1 MNTAREIVPF
11 IKRFRRRVTLGVIGT
26 CGFTLLSALPPLLI
40 RSLVDKVI
48 EPKTWHLLPLMAGS
62 ILMAYLLSAA
72 VRYVSSMSIVGTTQR
87 IVAMLRRHMYDHI
100 LRLGMRYHGEN
111 TGGMVVN
118 RLMSDT
124 GQIERL
130 VSVETLHVLADVITF
145 AFSLVVAFTISAQL
159 SYILCLILLLDFAAA
174 KFFSRRIRR
183 AGESYRGHMDAIS
196 GRLQEILAGA
206 KQVRIY
212 NRESWETANFLERS
226 TESLKKSFSASLN
239 SLGLSI
245 TCTAISGFGSTAI
258 IGLGA
263 FMALRHEITHG
274 DLIAFNTY
282 VWMAVTPAINM
293 ATMAGQLAE
302 TLVSAERV
310 GAVLAEEPSVQSAP
324 GAPRIERGPGGVEFR
339 DISFSYSEDTPLFRG
354 LNLKIEPGSAVALVG
369 STGCGKTTLV
379 SLLMRQWDL
388 VDGSILIDGVDIKS
402 VELESLRRLFGVVL
416 QHPVLFEGSLAENI
430 AYGATHA
437 SRAEIEAAA
446 RTAEIHNLAEALPDG
461 YDTLLGSKGVSL
473 SLGEKQ
479 RVSIARAILKDPAIL
494 ILDEATSALDS
505 ESEALIQKAL
515 AKALTGRTSMVVA
528 HRLSTIVGA
537 DKIVTMNQGRI
548 VEAGTHEEL
557 MAIEDGLY
565 RSLYIKLQGNEESEE
580 E

>member
-1 MNTAREIVPF
+1 MNQAREIIPF
-11 IKRFRRRVTLGVIGT
+11 IKHFRGRVILGVIGT
-26 CGFTLLSALPPLLI
+26 CLFTVISAVPPLLI

-48 EPKTWHLLPLMAGS
+48 EPKAWHLLPLVAGS
-62 ILMAYLLSAA
+62 ILLAYLLSAA
-72 VRYVSSMSIVGTTQR
+72 VRYVSSMSIVRTTQL
-87 IVAMLRRHMYDHI
+87 IVAMLRTRLYKHI
-100 LRLGMRYHGEN
+100 LQLGMRYHGEN
-111 TGGMVVN
+111 AGGMLVN

-130 VSVETLHVLADVITF
+130 VSVETLHVLAEVITF
-145 AFSLVVAFTISAQL
+145 VFSLVVAFTISVEL
-159 SYILCLILLLDFAAA
+159 SLILSLMLVMDFAAA
-174 KFFSRRIRR
+174 RFFSRRIQI

-196 GRLQEILAGA
+196 GRLQEVLSGA

-212 NRESWETANFLERS
+212 NRESWETSNFLDRS
-226 TESLKKSFSASLN
+226 SESLKKSFSASLN
-239 SLGLSI
+239 SIGLSI
-245 TCTAISGFGSTAI
+245 ACTAISGFGSTLI

-263 FMALRHEITHG
+263 FMALRNEISYG

-310 GAVLAEEPSVQSAP
+310 GGVLAAQPSVSSVP
-324 GAPRIERGPGGVEFR
+324 GAPPIERGPGAIEFR
-339 DISFSYSEDTPLFRG
+339 DMTFSYSRDTPLFNG
-354 LNLKIEPGSAVALVG
+354 LNLKIPAGATVALVG
-369 STGCGKTTLV
+369 ATGCGKTTLV

-388 VDGSILIDGVDIKS
+388 AGGKILIDGADISS
-402 VELESLRRLFGVVL
+402 VELESLRGLFGVVL

-430 AYGATHA
+430 AYGKPRA
-437 SRAEIEAAA
+437 SRAEIERAA
-446 RTAEIHNLAEALPDG
+446 RTAEIHDMAKELPKG
-461 YDTLLGSKGVSL
+461 YDTLIGSKGVSL

-505 ESEALIQKAL
+505 ESETLIQKAIE
-515 AKALTGRTSMVVA
+515 KALKGRTSIVVA

-565 RSLYIKLQGNEESEE
+565 RNLYNKLQGQEAQVEA
-580 E
+580 